1 MREMT
6 DKEFRK
12 LNRAELVDIIYEL
25 QKQKEECD
33 ARIEDLEAQLAEKT
47 LHIENAGSIAEA
59 SLALNGVF
67 IAAQAAADQ
76 YLQSIHAANEE
87 NEARQAVAEARCNE
101 LQKAAEAKVEAMTA
115 AAEVKAAATLNEAE
129 AKAVN
134 MVKEAEAR
142 AKTVVEEAEAAAGEK
157 WAQFQ
162 RNAENLIKAHDEL
175 NRLMQRGE

>member
-1 MREMT
+1 MT

-12 LNRAELVDIIYEL
+12 LNRADLVDIIYEL

-33 ARIEDLEAQLAEKT
+33 ARIEALEGQLAEKT
-47 LHIENAGSIAEA
+47 LCIENAGSIAEA

-67 IAAQAAADQ
+67 AAAQAAADQ

-87 NEARQAVAEARCNE
+87 NEARQA
-101 LQKAAEAKVEAMTA
+101 AAEAHCGELEKAAKAKAEAVTA

-134 MVKEAEAR
+134 IVKDAEVK
-142 AKTVVEEAEAAAGEK
+142 AKVMIENAKIAAEEQ
-157 WAQFQ
+157 WTQF
-162 RNAENLIKAHDEL
+162 RKNAEDLIKAHEEL

>member
-1 MREMT
+1 M
-6 DKEFRK
+6 
-12 LNRAELVDIIYEL
+12 
-25 QKQKEECD
+25 
-33 ARIEDLEAQLAEKT
+33 QL
-47 LHIENAGSIAEA
+47 
-59 SLALNGVF
+59 
-67 IAAQAAADQ
+67 IAARF
-76 YLQSIHAANEE
+76 N
-87 NEARQAVAEARCNE
+87 
-101 LQKAAEAKVEAMTA
+101 
-115 AAEVKAAATLNEAE
+115 E

>member
-1 MREMT
+1 MT

-47 LHIENAGSIAEA
+47 LHIEN
-59 SLALNGVF
+59 
-67 IAAQAAADQ
+67 
-76 YLQSIHAANEE
+76 
-87 NEARQAVAEARCNE
+87 EARQAAAEAHCNE
-101 LQKAAEAKVEAMTA
+101 LQKAAEAKVEAMIA

-157 WAQFQ
+157 WMQFQ